1 MNRALPGPMID
12 LIRDGV
18 PPTDLRR
25 DGQRAVWSALFR
37 TAASAAQRGWDG
49 WEWECL
55 VREPS
60 SALGRQSST
69 RDGRRLKTEKS
80 IAKTYAAAWD
90 RATAWVSEQ
99 PAKWTKAEAEEQAVR
114 RADLVA
120 ELAADPAAHLAPSER
135 AVLAHAAA
143 LAREWSTD
151 RPAVRRREAMAATG
165 LGLTALRTT
174 LARLEERQLL
184 VLAERGRPGTGPSRR
199 ANLYQL
205 AREGHASLAPY
216 LYRETRSVVPPAQIC
231 GAPRLDPVGAPR
243 QICGAPHPEAVTK
256 PAPEGPSMITL
267 TLTAPDADALAAAL
281 AALRREQDVAVREI
295 PDKVRHLRSVVKDEA
310 S

>member
-1 MNRALPGPMID
+1 VNRNLPGPMVD
-12 LIRDGV
+12 LIRDGA

-60 SALGRQSST
+60 SVLGRQAST

-80 IAKTYAAAWD
+80 ITKTYADAWD

-99 PAKWTKAEAEEQAVR
+99 PPMWRHGEAVEQALR
-114 RADLVA
+114 RADLLA
-120 ELAADPAAHLAPSER
+120 ELAADPDATLPQNSR
-135 AVLAHAAA
+135 AVLAHAAKQ
-143 LAREWSTD
+143 ARRLTSD
-151 RPAVRRREAMAATG
+151 RPALPRQQMLEATG
-165 LGLTALRTT
+165 LGLSALRTA
-174 LARLEERQLL
+174 LARLDGAGLL
-184 VLAERGRPGTGPSRR
+184 VLAERGRRGASGGRS
-199 ANLYQL
+199 NLYRL
-205 AREGHASLAPY
+205 AREDHPALACY
-216 LYRETRSVVPPAQIC
+216 LYRETRSVVPPGQVC
-231 GAPRLDPVGAPR
+231 SAPRLDLDGAPR
-243 QICGAPHPEAVTK
+243 QVCSAPRPGAPTK
-256 PAPEGPSMITL
+256 PTPEGLSMVTL

-281 AALRREQDVAVREI
+281 AALRREQDVAVHEI
-295 PDKVRHLRSVVKDEA
+295 PDKVRHLRSVVEDEA